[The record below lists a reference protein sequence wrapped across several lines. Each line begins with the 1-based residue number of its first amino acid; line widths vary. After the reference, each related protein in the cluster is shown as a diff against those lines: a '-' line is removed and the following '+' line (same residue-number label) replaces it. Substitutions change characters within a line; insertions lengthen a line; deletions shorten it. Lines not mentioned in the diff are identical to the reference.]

1 MNLSMRGVL
10 VKAHRTFAVGSTVNV
25 WLTLPKQTRP
35 ITGMGSVVQVAGQN
49 QMGIQLD
56 RLTVGESE
64 RLQEYLLPLILAAG

>member
-1 MNLSMRGVL
+1 MRGVL
-10 VKAHRTFAVGSTVNV
+10 VMAHRTFAVGSTVNV
-25 WLTLPKQTRP
+25 CLTVAKQTRP
-35 ITGMGSVVQVAGQN
+35 ITGMGSVVRAAGQN